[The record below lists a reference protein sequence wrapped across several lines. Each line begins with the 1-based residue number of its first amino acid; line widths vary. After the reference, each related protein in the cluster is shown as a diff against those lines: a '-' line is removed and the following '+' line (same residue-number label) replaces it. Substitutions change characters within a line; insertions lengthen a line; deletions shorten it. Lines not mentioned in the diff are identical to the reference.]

1 MSKIFINLLFL
12 EGGTNLIFLTGSKAL
27 ALSEG
32 GCLPKL
38 AIFNSY
44 SRAATS
50 FLASISAAK
59 WPFLVLL
66 LNLIHAIHEL
76 PLTQPVLNLELFELP
91 LPLFELLHVVQ
102 QVVHPVMLSQ
112 NNSQVPFAEKDTKC
126 IS

>member
-1 MSKIFINLLFL
+1 MYLSTSSSWK
-12 EGGTNLIFLTGSKAL
+12 GGTNLIFLTGSKAL

-66 LNLIHAIHEL
+66 SRAS
-76 PLTQPVLNLELFELP
+76 F
-91 LPLFELLHVVQ
+91 
-102 QVVHPVMLSQ
+102 
-112 NNSQVPFAEKDTKC
+112 NSASLKSRAF
-126 IS
+126 